1 MLHVVDG
8 QCISFYC
15 ACKFGN
21 VRESF
26 ISRIQLK
33 DIFSTLRFTT
43 RAGFAIIIT
52 KLRIRGSGTLA
63 KKNELTELV
72 AL

>member
-15 ACKFGN
+15 VCKFGN
-21 VRESF
+21 VRGSF
-26 ISRIQLK
+26 LSRIQLK

-52 KLRIRGSGTLA
+52 KLHIRESETLA
-63 KKNELTELV
+63 KKFEFTELV